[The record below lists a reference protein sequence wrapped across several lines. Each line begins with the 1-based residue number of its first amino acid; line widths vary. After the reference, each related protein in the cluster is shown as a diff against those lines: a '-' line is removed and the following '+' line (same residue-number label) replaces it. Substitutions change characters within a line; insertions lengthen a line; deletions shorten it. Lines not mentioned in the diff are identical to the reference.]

1 MNYTKIIP
9 KEKISIPIG
18 ENNIMNTKEYQMN
31 NKPVEVSWYWIALFF
46 IVMGCLMF
54 YGLHLT
60 NEMLALR
67 AV

>member
-1 MNYTKIIP
+1 MKT
-9 KEKISIPIG
+9 
-18 ENNIMNTKEYQMN
+18 N

-46 IVMGCLMF
+46 IAFFGLMF

-60 NEMLALR
+60 DEMLALR

>member
-1 MNYTKIIP
+1 
-9 KEKISIPIG
+9 
-18 ENNIMNTKEYQMN
+18 MN
-31 NKPVEVSWYWIALFF
+31 NKPVKVSWYWIALFF

>member
-1 MNYTKIIP
+1 
-9 KEKISIPIG
+9 
-18 ENNIMNTKEYQMN
+18 MN

-46 IVMGCLMF
+46 IAFFGLMF